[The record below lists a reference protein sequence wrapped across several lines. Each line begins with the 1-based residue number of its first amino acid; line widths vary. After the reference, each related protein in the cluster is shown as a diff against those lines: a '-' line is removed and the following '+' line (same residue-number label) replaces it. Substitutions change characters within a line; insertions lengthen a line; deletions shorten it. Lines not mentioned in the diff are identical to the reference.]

1 MKISS
6 SSLSHQPKQ
15 AIPQNYLEIPTYFTP
30 YVNYPPQTKPLFN
43 TQSTQFHYTCDTTTY
58 SDEST
63 KFKWKDLMK
72 LHIGSNNIETYQPYI
87 NNILYSSLD
96 ETEIQTLPETYIIH
110 LVKLIQSIA
119 NIQTNKVNELTA
131 LNANLTEQLNEL
143 THQHN
148 TKRNNDELVSTLKKQ
163 NKHQQQIINTY
174 RTYLSRNNN
183 NNGDN
188 NNIKHDNDS
197 LTESDSNNNNS
208 VNNGSYRK
216 YKQNEGYYCMYCSGI
231 CFNNKDALEEH
242 LRRRHLIHGYKV
254 KDNNED
260 AKLKQLRSQRE
271 KDAKVVELKIKETKQ
286 QIHNALVEREIA
298 GYYQSLSSRIDN
310 INANIHGVSNNNIP
324 IQYEQSYR
332 MNVDGGNNNNNNTR
346 YQPFV
351 SNEMNQNEINLYKSQ
366 ISNLQNKIER
376 EERARLHKFTQ
387 IEKDINEQKPF
398 MKRNISSMRQ
408 SQSYNMFLNSFN
420 EENIERT
427 FIKHHYI
434 HPTRKHKQL
443 AKRNNTQSLP
453 KPNNNE
459 ISNVNNE
466 QHHISLTKDNN
477 EQPLQQSAVNNIN
490 ILPINNNNE
499 QQVLN
504 EESVS
509 QISQTIEEKE
519 LENFYRKFKSRDAQ
533 YPKGRAYYNV
543 EIIPAQYNN
552 TLNYNNINSYIND
565 LLNDTTPK
573 EVCGTSIVNY
583 NSINNLN
590 CEQLQHLITDL
601 YAELGTKAENTPC
614 FGYYSKTMDNV
625 FEIRKN
631 IEQHSNSKSNS
642 NNNSEHRK
650 QIQESYNSQY

>member
-1 MKISS
+1 
-6 SSLSHQPKQ
+6 
-15 AIPQNYLEIPTYFTP
+15 
-30 YVNYPPQTKPLFN
+30 
-43 TQSTQFHYTCDTTTY
+43 
-58 SDEST
+58 
-63 KFKWKDLMK
+63 
-72 LHIGSNNIETYQPYI
+72 
-87 NNILYSSLD
+87 
-96 ETEIQTLPETYIIH
+96 
-110 LVKLIQSIA
+110 
-119 NIQTNKVNELTA
+119 
-131 LNANLTEQLNEL
+131 
-143 THQHN
+143 
-148 TKRNNDELVSTLKKQ
+148 
-163 NKHQQQIINTY
+163 
-174 RTYLSRNNN
+174 
-183 NNGDN
+183 
-188 NNIKHDNDS
+188 
-197 LTESDSNNNNS
+197 
-208 VNNGSYRK
+208 
-216 YKQNEGYYCMYCSGI
+216 MYCSGK

-260 AKLKQLRSQRE
+260 AKLKQLRLQRE
-271 KDAKVVELKIKETKQ
+271 KDAKAVELKIKETKQ

-298 GYYQSLSSRIDN
+298 GYYQTLSSRIDN
-310 INANIHGVSNNNIP
+310 INANIHGVNSNNMP

-332 MNVDGGNNNNNNTR
+332 VNEH

-434 HPTRKHKQL
+434 HPNRKHKQL
-443 AKRNNTQSLP
+443 TKRNNTQSLP
-453 KPNNNE
+453 KTNNNE
-459 ISNVNNE
+459 ISN
-466 QHHISLTKDNN
+466 INN

-490 ILPINNNNE
+490 ILPINNNNNV
-499 QQVLN
+499 QHDHQVLN
-504 EESVS
+504 EESAS

-533 YPKGRAYYNV
+533 YSKGRAYYNV

-583 NSINNLN
+583 NGIDNLN

-601 YAELGTKAENTPC
+601 YADLGTKSENAPC

-631 IEQHSNSKSNS
+631 IEQHNNSNSNS
-642 NNNSEHRK
+642 NNNSEHHK
-650 QIQESYNSQY
+650 QIKESYNSQY